1 MKSLALLLK
10 RGVLNALS
18 AFAVLN
24 LTLPVNV
31 GAFASVRMY
40 VPR

>member
-1 MKSLALLLK
+1 MKRFALLLK

-24 LTLPVNV
+24 LTLLVNAS
-31 GAFASVRMY
+31 AFASVRMY